1 MNLSERIK
9 QLRLLKGTPIKLLAR
24 GLSVNPSNYIR
35 LEKRGE
41 LLSIEYLE
49 KIADALGVSLL
60 DLLNP
65 DATIES
71 MTMGYKAPQLL
82 EVLPEN
88 EIEQADAR
96 IRELFLKNAINSGL
110 IPISISFQ
118 SFMYNNEV
126 LKTYT
131 IEVGGIVDITTKG
144 DTLKTALQRFEI
156 DFQML
161 QINF

>member
-1 MNLSERIK
+1 MNLPERIRE
-9 QLRLLKGTPIKLLAR
+9 LRIAKRVTQIQVSDKLQIDR
-24 GLSVNPSNYIR
+24 PNYAR
-35 LEKRGE
+35 LEKRGKKLTVE
-41 LLSIEYLE
+41 QLE
-49 KIADALGVSLL
+49 KIADALGVSFL

-82 EVLPEN
+82 EVLPKN

-96 IRELFLKNAINSGL
+96 IRELLLKNGINSGL
-110 IPISISFQ
+110 VPVSISFQ
-118 SFMYNNEV
+118 SFFHNNEV